1 MKKIL
6 TMKNISMMILMLLSC
21 ILVVHSGY
29 AYPSGHIGLLTV
41 SELANNTQQGG
52 TADLYLVVKPGSGR
66 IFIDS
71 FPLSKIDTQITM
83 RFASEVAC
91 DLLDKDCSGYDFF
104 YTITANSAVVGGPS
118 AGAAATVLTVAV
130 LDNKVLDNKTI
141 MTGTIDSG
149 NLIGPVSGIPA
160 KAFAAQMAGYTHIL
174 IPEWDIANDTPD
186 SKLSIKVTKVSTL
199 EDALYYFTGKNYT
212 IDENVN
218 GVSGGLSYSKDYTQI
233 MSKITLDLCTKYG
246 SISNNTLVLPNMTSY
261 GINITN
267 SSQDNFVL
275 ALNALHN
282 NSYYSA
288 ASFCFGGNV
297 KILNKLMENFS
308 NNELKLSYAK
318 LLGNISIFESGFKK
332 NSESISTI
340 SQLEAYM
347 IVAERLSDTK
357 QVMSNM
363 NPENIST
370 YQLAYAIERFDTA
383 VEWSKF
389 SQLDGQKFAMDENLL
404 KVVCTKKLS
413 EAEERLNYLEIYYP
427 SDNSIRD
434 ELSDAYN
441 YYNQQDYALC
451 IFTSSKVKADSDVVL
466 SAIFV
471 PDNDT
476 SRLLDEK
483 ISAAQRV
490 ITRQEQANIFPI
502 LGYSYYE
509 YANTLKGTD
518 KYSALL
524 YSEYALELSNLEM
537 YFKKKDA
544 LTFPTITFNN
554 SGIGLFLLGL
564 SVGILVAVLAAMIVG
579 KMRKKDKKRK
589 RR

>member
-1 MKKIL
+1 
-6 TMKNISMMILMLLSC
+6 MKNIFIVLMLFLSC
-21 ILVVHSGY
+21 ISVAGLGY

-41 SELANNTQQGG
+41 SESTNNTQQGG

-91 DLLDKDCSGYDFF
+91 DLLDKDCSNYDFF
-104 YTITANSAVVGGPS
+104 YTITTNSALVGGPS

-160 KAFAAQMAGYTHIL
+160 KALAAQRAGYTHVL

-186 SKLSIKVTKVSTL
+186 SRLSIKVTKVETL
-199 EDALYYFTGKNYT
+199 EDALYHFTGKNYT
-212 IDENVN
+212 AYED
-218 GVSGGLSYSKDYTQI
+218 SGNIGINELSYSKDYTKI
-233 MSKITLDLCTKYG
+233 MSQITLDLCTKYG

-261 GINITN
+261 GVNVTN

-275 ALNALHN
+275 ALKALHD
-282 NSYYSA
+282 SAYYSA

-297 KILNKLMENFS
+297 KILSKHMENFTD
-308 NNELKLSYAK
+308 NQLKLSYAR
-318 LLGNISIFESGFKK
+318 LMSNVSIFEDDLKI

-340 SQLEAYM
+340 SGLEAYM
-347 IVAERLSDTK
+347 IVAERLADTK
-357 QVMSNM
+357 QALSDM
-363 NPENIST
+363 NPNNISS
-370 YQLAYAIERFDTA
+370 YDLAYATERFDTA

-389 SQLDGQKFAMDENLL
+389 SQLDGQKFVMDKDLL
-404 KVVCTKKLS
+404 KIVCTKKLS
-413 EAEERLNYLEIYYP
+413 EAEERLNYLELYYP
-427 SDNSIRD
+427 ASGSIRS
-434 ELSDAYN
+434 ELSNAYD
-441 YYNQQDYALC
+441 YYDQQDYALC
-451 IFTSSKVKADSDVVL
+451 IFTSSKVKADSDIVL

-471 PDNDT
+471 PENDT
-476 SRLLDEK
+476 LRLLDAK
-483 ISAAQRV
+483 LAASQRV
-490 ITRQEQANIFPI
+490 IARQQKADIFPI

-509 YANTLKGTD
+509 YANTLREQD

-537 YFKKKDA
+537 YFKKKDSLA
-544 LTFPTITFNN
+544 FPSLSINT
-554 SGIGLFLLGL
+554 SGTGLFFLGM
-564 SVGILVAVLAAMIVG
+564 SVGVLLAVSIAMIVG
-579 KMRKKDKKRK
+579 KMQQKKDKRK
-589 RR
+589 KNRK